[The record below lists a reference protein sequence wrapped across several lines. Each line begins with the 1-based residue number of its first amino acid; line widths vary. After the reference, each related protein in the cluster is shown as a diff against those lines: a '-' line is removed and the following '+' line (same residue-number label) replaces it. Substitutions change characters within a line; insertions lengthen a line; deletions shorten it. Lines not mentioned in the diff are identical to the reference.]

1 MSSHLLTLACAR
13 WLDMSRK
20 IQQRK
25 GVPMKKACLFNL
37 TALLIFLT
45 ASCFAQTSNW
55 TVGDWKLD
63 MSASDFGP
71 DPVPQTLMVH
81 ILKDSEKLLSWKVT
95 GTDEKGTPIA
105 YSWSG
110 PEDGSMHLV
119 MQDGKEI
126 GKQSAKRNADGSLTR
141 HGEDSDGSSFTA
153 TGKVQPTARRLRK
166 QPQKR
171 TKTARNRSCKICL
184 PTFLIRTRA
193 NGSSH

>member
-95 GTDEKGTPIA
+95 GTDEKGKPIA

-110 PEDGSMHLV
+110 PEDGSMHPV

-153 TGKVQPTARRLRK
+153 TGKVSDDGKTITETATEKDKDGKESKLKIVYRR
-166 QPQKR
+166 
-171 TKTARNRSCKICL
+171 S
-184 PTFLIRTRA
+184 
-193 NGSSH
+193 